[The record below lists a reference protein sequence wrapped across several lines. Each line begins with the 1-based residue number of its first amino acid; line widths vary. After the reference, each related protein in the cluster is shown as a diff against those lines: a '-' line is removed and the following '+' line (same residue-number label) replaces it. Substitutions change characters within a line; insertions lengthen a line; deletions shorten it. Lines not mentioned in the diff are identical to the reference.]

1 MKHIIVG
8 TAGHI
13 DHGKTALVK
22 ALTGI
27 DADRLEEE
35 KRRGITIDLGFAH
48 LQLTPA
54 LRLGFVDV
62 PGHERF
68 VKNML
73 AGVGG
78 IDLVLFV
85 IAADESI
92 KPQTREHFD
101 ICRLLGIGG
110 GVIALTK
117 ADLVDADIL
126 GLVKLEVEEMVK
138 GSFLESAPIV
148 PVSSVT
154 GAGLDRLRGALA
166 MAAGAAP
173 EKSAAGHFRLP
184 IDRVFSVKGF
194 GTVATGTLIS
204 GTVSREQTVEAYPH
218 GRPLRVRGIEVHGAA
233 AERAVAGQRTAV
245 NLADIEPAEL
255 ERGDVLS
262 EPGRF
267 HAVTRVDCR
276 LQLLASAKPLKHR
289 APVHFHSGTAEIG
302 AEVRLLG
309 GASVLR
315 PGGEAYARLVLKQP
329 ALLLPGDRF
338 IVRMFSP
345 VVTIGGGVVLD
356 LPDNPRTAG
365 AAERLALLA
374 AGDAAARIALLVRE
388 AEFGA
393 GMGELVARTGL
404 REDAVAASAA
414 RTSLVAVGDSWYVD
428 GAWFQAARKR
438 LADAVGEFHRQN
450 PLSPG
455 IAKQDLRARQMA
467 RVPPFLLDA
476 LLGLRPD
483 GVSEQALPPALGL
496 SASEPGSP
504 ECPIHGA
511 APAPPA
517 GQAGTSGVVP
527 APGLRGEG
535 IPAGQGRTG
544 NAPPRALFPA
554 PPEDIVV
561 EGETVR
567 LRGHRVVLQED
578 EEQARTAI
586 ERTFEAA
593 GLAVPATAEAL
604 AKSGVEARRARALL
618 EILLRQKRLLRVS
631 PELVFHATAIARLK
645 ETLAARK
652 SQSFGVGE
660 FKEWTGVSRKY
671 AIPLLE
677 YLDRERI
684 TRRDGDRRLIL

>member
-48 LQLTPA
+48 LQLTPD

-101 ICRLLGIGG
+101 ICRLLGIGS

-126 GLVKLEVEEMVK
+126 GLVRLEVEEMVK
-138 GSFLESAPIV
+138 GSFLEDAAIV
-148 PVSSVT
+148 PVSSLT
-154 GAGLDRLRGALA
+154 GAGLEELRGELA
-166 MAAGAAP
+166 RAAEAAP
-173 EKSAAGHFRLP
+173 EKSAAGYFRLP

-194 GTVATGTLIS
+194 GTVVTGTLIS
-204 GTVSREQTVEAYPH
+204 GSVAREQTVEVYP
-218 GRPLRVRGIEVHGAA
+218 RERLLRVRGVEVHGDS

-255 ERGDVLS
+255 ARGDVLS

-267 HAVTRVDCR
+267 RAVTHVDCR
-276 LQLLASAKPLKHR
+276 LQLLPSAKPLKHR

-302 AEVRLLG
+302 AEVRLF
-309 GASVLR
+309 GATVLQ
-315 PGGEAYARLVLKQP
+315 PGAAAYARLVLKQA

-338 IVRMFSP
+338 IIRMFSP
-345 VVTIGGGVVLD
+345 VITIGGGVVLD
-356 LPDNPRTAG
+356 LPASLRSTG
-365 AAERLALLA
+365 AAGRLAKLA
-374 AGDAAARIALLVRE
+374 GCDEAGRIALLVRE
-388 AEFGA
+388 SEFGA
-393 GMGELVARTGL
+393 GMKELVARTGW
-404 REDAVAASAA
+404 READIPAAAA
-414 RTSLVAVGDSWYVD
+414 GAALMAVGDSWYVD
-428 GAWFQAARKR
+428 ADWFRSASGK
-438 LADAVGEFHRQN
+438 LADAVRAFHREN
-450 PLSPG
+450 PLATG
-455 IAKQDLRARQMA
+455 IAKQDLRARQMP

-476 LLGLRPD
+476 LL
-483 GVSEQALPPALGL
+483 
-496 SASEPGSP
+496 
-504 ECPIHGA
+504 A
-511 APAPPA
+511 AA
-517 GQAGTSGVVP
+517 T
-527 APGLRGEG
+527 G
-535 IPAGQGRTG
+535 IA
-544 NAPPRALFPA
+544 
-554 PPEDIVV
+554 V

-567 LRGHRVVLQED
+567 MRSHTVVLQQD
-578 EEQARTAI
+578 EERARAAI
-586 ERTFEAA
+586 ERAFETA
-593 GLAVPATAEAL
+593 GLAAPAVAEAL
-604 AKSGVEARRARALL
+604 TKSGIETRRARSLL
-618 EILLRQKRLLRVS
+618 EILVRQKRLLRINE
-631 PELVFHATAIARLK
+631 ELVFHHTAIERLRQI
-645 ETLAARK
+645 LAARK
-652 SQSFGVGE
+652 SQRFGVGE
-660 FKEWTGVSRKY
+660 FKEWTGISRKY

-684 TRRDGDRRLIL
+684 TRREGDRRLVL